1 MTRKPTDPRN
11 YIPKGYHK
19 MPNGGLM
26 RDGDHKGE
34 LPGTNKLKNQYNSL
48 LNKAQLYIDGSKI
61 EQYAPKIS
69 AKDYQ
74 LGVIKRY
81 FIQKAN
87 DKNSPIF
94 EISKRTAPKYRE
106 NPLYNLAEIDWV
118 ISGQEAEKTIGEVTQ
133 KLSPEQMNKLSIQSV
148 SKIIPNLFLYLPNL
162 LQYFEGNIG
171 NIKLRSRKTISST
184 PSVAA
189 SSTQSSGVASSS
201 SRGGGS
207 SGGGSSGGGGGGGY

>member
-1 MTRKPTDPRN
+1 MARKLTDPRN
-11 YIPKGYHK
+11 YVPKGYHK
-19 MPNGGLM
+19 MPNGKLM
-26 RDGDHKGE
+26 SNLEHQGE

-61 EQYAPKIS
+61 EQYAPKLS

-94 EISKRTAPKYRE
+94 EIGKRTAPKYRE

-118 ISGQEAEKTIGEVTQ
+118 ISGEETEKTIGEVKQTI
-133 KLSPEQMNKLSIQSV
+133 SPEQMNKLSIQSA

-162 LQYFEGNIG
+162 LQYFKGNTG
-171 NIKLRSRKTISST
+171 NIKLRSTKSISSAGT
-184 PSVAA
+184 VSSARG
-189 SSTQSSGVASSS
+189 SSTGGSSS
-201 SRGGGS
+201 SGGGS
-207 SGGGSSGGGGGGGY
+207 SSGGSSGGGGGGGY

>member
-1 MTRKPTDPRN
+1 MSRKPTDPRN

-19 MPNGGLM
+19 MPNGKLM
-26 RDGDHKGE
+26 LDSEHQGK
-34 LPGTNKLKNQYNSL
+34 LPGTDKLKTQYDSL

-61 EQYAPKIS
+61 EQYAPKLS

-94 EISKRTAPKYRE
+94 EIGKRTAPKYRE

-118 ISGQEAEKTIGEVTQ
+118 ISGEETEKTIGEVKQTI
-133 KLSPEQMNKLSIQSV
+133 SPEQMNKLSIQSA
-148 SKIIPNLFLYLPNL
+148 SKVIPNLFLYLPNL
-162 LQYFEGNIG
+162 LQYFKGNTG
-171 NIKLRSRKTISST
+171 NIKLRSRKSISSAGT
-184 PSVAA
+184 VSSARS
-189 SSTQSSGVASSS
+189 SSTGGSSS
-201 SRGGGS
+201 SGGGS
-207 SGGGSSGGGGGGGY
+207 SSGGSSGGGGGGGY

>member
-118 ISGQEAEKTIGEVTQ
+118 ISGEETEKTIGEIKQTI
-133 KLSPEQMNKLSIQSV
+133 SPEQMNKLSIQSA
-148 SKIIPNLFLYLPNL
+148 SKVIPNLFLYLPNL
-162 LQYFEGNIG
+162 LQYFKGNTG
-171 NIKLRSRKTISST
+171 NIKLRSRKSISSAGT
-184 PSVAA
+184 VSSARG
-189 SSTQSSGVASSS
+189 SSTGGSSS
-201 SRGGGS
+201 SGGGS
-207 SGGGSSGGGGGGGY
+207 SSGGSSGGGGGGGY

>member
-1 MTRKPTDPRN
+1 MSRKPTDPRN

-19 MPNGGLM
+19 MPNGKLM
-26 RDGDHKGE
+26 LDSEHQGK
-34 LPGTNKLKNQYNSL
+34 LPGTDKLKTQYDSL

-61 EQYAPKIS
+61 EQYAPKLS

-94 EISKRTAPKYRE
+94 EIGKRTAPKYRE

-118 ISGQEAEKTIGEVTQ
+118 ISGEETEKTIGEVKQTI
-133 KLSPEQMNKLSIQSV
+133 SPEQMNKLSIQSA
-148 SKIIPNLFLYLPNL
+148 SKVIPNLFLYLPNL
-162 LQYFEGNIG
+162 LQYFKGNTG
-171 NIKLRSRKTISST
+171 NIKLRSTKSISSAGT
-184 PSVAA
+184 VSSARG
-189 SSTQSSGVASSS
+189 SSTGGSSS
-201 SRGGGS
+201 SGGGS
-207 SGGGSSGGGGGGGY
+207 SSGGSSGGGGGGY